1 MRGGPALLLAVA
13 ALALIAPGSG
23 RAAEAPC
30 HTDAVSALPAPPA
43 VEETIE
49 GRPTLW
55 HVPKGAKGIVYLFHG
70 SGGSEAFARRT
81 HSQRL
86 LAELIRAGY
95 GYLSAPSLD
104 RTDVKRW
111 NLTSLDPASNPDVA
125 YMLAV
130 HRTLIARGE
139 ITAATPVFTTGMS
152 NGGGFANLFAAA
164 AKAQGL
170 PVKAVAD
177 YMGPLPA
184 PMRQGDPKALPP
196 TLLILSQND
205 GLVST
210 EQTGRIAEALKQAGA
225 QIEIH
230 INTEKRACPASFT
243 LVPQMNAAQRET
255 LVSVTLPA
263 AGIADPTGARVIFR
277 DRPVIGRAEM
287 AELREKLPQG
297 VQGRAIEE
305 ALIIA
310 WAGHQMRSDYARR
323 QVEFFDQALGAK
335 P

>member
-1 MRGGPALLLAVA
+1 MRRGPALLAAA
-13 ALALIAPGSG
+13 ALALIAPAAA

-30 HTDAVSALPAPPA
+30 QVDAASTLPAPP
-43 VEETIE
+43 VTEEAIE
-49 GRPTLW
+49 GRPTLR
-55 HVPKGAKGIVYLFHG
+55 HLPKGAKGIVYFFHG

-104 RTDVKRW
+104 RTEVKRW
-111 NLTSLDPASNPDVA
+111 NLTSLDPAANPDVA

-130 HRTLIARGE
+130 HKALIARGE

-152 NGGGFANLFAAA
+152 NGGGFANLFAVA

-177 YMGPLPA
+177 YMGPFPA

-196 TLLILSQND
+196 TLLILSRND
-205 GLVST
+205 GLVSA
-210 EQTGRIAEALKQAGA
+210 EQTGAVAQRLKQGGA
-225 QIEIH
+225 AIEVH
-230 INTEKRACPASFT
+230 LNAEKRACPATFA
-243 LVPQMNAAQRET
+243 LVPGLSPAQRET
-255 LVSVTLPA
+255 LVKTTLPA
-263 AGIADPTGARVIFR
+263 AGVADANGARTIFR
-277 DRPVIGRAEM
+277 DKPVIGREEM
-287 AELREKLPQG
+287 AELAAKLPPG
-297 VQGRAIEE
+297 AEGRAIQE

-310 WAGHQMRSDYARR
+310 WAGHQMRSDYAKR
-323 QVEFFDQALGAK
+323 QVEFFDAALGGK